1 MPNEIP
7 GREKY
12 SMTAFQRRTGCS
24 EWAARG
30 CQCEMFS
37 KTASAHA
44 IMTAKKKPAHCSEV
58 RWRIELRRRQQAKEL
73 GPRYYDGLTDSRI

>member
-30 CQCEMFS
+30 FQCEEFS
-37 KTASAHA
+37 RTASPSA
-44 IMTAKKKPAHCSEV
+44 IMSAKKKPKNCSDV

-73 GPRYYDGLTDSRI
+73 GPRYYDGLTARRG